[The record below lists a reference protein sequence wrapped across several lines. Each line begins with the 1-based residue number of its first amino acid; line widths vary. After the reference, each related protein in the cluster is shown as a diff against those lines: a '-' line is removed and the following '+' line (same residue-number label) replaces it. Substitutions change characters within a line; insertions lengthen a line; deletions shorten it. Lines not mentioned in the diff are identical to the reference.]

1 MEIQLQR
8 IRKSRKLD
16 QQQMA
21 DLLGVKKRTYGSWER
36 GEAMLSLEQAYN
48 CALVLGCTIDEIA
61 GYEHAGPAARFAD
74 PYQAELHECYEA
86 STPEGRSVI
95 LGTARGQRELSLKAS
110 ERGEPQA
117 EGIVNEAV

>member
-1 MEIQLQR
+1 MDAKINLQLQEL
-8 IRKSRKLD
+8 RKRSGLK
-16 QQQMA
+16 QKEMA
-21 DLLGVKKRTYGSWER
+21 KLLGVDVRTYGAWER
-36 GEAMLSLEQAYN
+36 KESMLSLEQAYN

-95 LGTARGQRELSLKAS
+95 LGTARGQRELSLKHPNVVSLKPRAS
-110 ERGEPQA
+110 
-117 EGIVNEAV
+117 